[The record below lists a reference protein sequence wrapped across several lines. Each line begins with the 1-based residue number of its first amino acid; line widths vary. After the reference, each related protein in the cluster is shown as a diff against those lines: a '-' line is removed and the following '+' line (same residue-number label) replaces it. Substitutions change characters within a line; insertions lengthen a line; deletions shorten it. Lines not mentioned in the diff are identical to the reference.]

1 MDNEQKSYTLADLI
15 REEHILTGVNAPDSE
30 GAISEISRRLVKT
43 GYVEAEFEQ
52 DVWKREGEFPTGL
65 PTEPIGVAI
74 PHADPDHVI
83 KTAVCI
89 GILDRPVTFAQMGT
103 DSSKEVDARVIFM
116 LAIKEKEK
124 QVVMIQQLVQ
134 LIQNPGLLEEL
145 VGAKEPAQALKLV
158 KQSLA
163 AD

>member
-1 MDNEQKSYTLADLI
+1 MLNGQTSYSLSDLI
-15 REEHILTGVNAPDSE
+15 REEHILAGITAPDSK
-30 GAISEISRRLVKT
+30 GASREISRRLVET
-43 GYVEAEFEQ
+43 GYVETEFER

-74 PHADPDHVI
+74 PHADPDHVL
-83 KTAVCI
+83 KTALCVAT
-89 GILDRPVTFAQMGT
+89 LTSPVTFAQMGT
-103 DSSKEVDARVIFM
+103 DSSKEVDASIIFM

-134 LIQNPGLLEEL
+134 MIQNPDLLEAL
-145 VGAKEPAQALKLV
+145 VGVKDAQQAFTLI

-163 AD
+163 D